1 MWFPVEN
8 FLHNPRLQTTP
19 TMFQGETAITVD
31 DKGRLAIP
39 AAYRDA
45 VAAQG
50 NRLVFTY
57 NPYENGSL
65 FIYPLEVYENV
76 RAQVAKLPNASAK
89 HRQLQRKLIGSA
101 SMVEVDGNGRISI
114 PQSMR
119 LTLGIEK
126 KTILLGMD
134 DRFEL
139 WTEKAHQAQIEQTV
153 GDDITPEMLELRI

>member
-1 MWFPVEN
+1 
-8 FLHNPRLQTTP
+8 
-19 TMFQGETAITVD
+19 MFQGETSITVD

-39 AAYRDA
+39 AVYRDA
-45 VAAQG
+45 VAEQG

-65 FIYPLEVYENV
+65 FIYPVAVYEKV
-76 RAQVAKLPNASAK
+76 REQVAKLPNSSNK

-101 SMVEVDGNGRISI
+101 AVVEVDGSGRISI

>member
-1 MWFPVEN
+1 
-8 FLHNPRLQTTP
+8 
-19 TMFQGETAITVD
+19 MFQGETSITVD

-39 AAYRDA
+39 AVYRDA
-45 VAAQG
+45 VAEQG

-57 NPYENGSL
+57 NPYESGSL
-65 FIYPLEVYENV
+65 FIYPVAVYEKV
-76 RAQVAKLPNASAK
+76 REQVAKLPNASPK

-101 SMVEVDGNGRISI
+101 AMVEVDGSGRISI

-119 LTLGIEK
+119 QTLGIEK

>member
-1 MWFPVEN
+1 
-8 FLHNPRLQTTP
+8 
-19 TMFQGETAITVD
+19 MFQGETSITVD

-39 AAYRDA
+39 AVYRDA
-45 VAAQG
+45 VAEQG

-65 FIYPLEVYENV
+65 FIYPVAVYEKV
-76 RAQVAKLPNASAK
+76 REQVAKLPNSSNK

-101 SMVEVDGNGRISI
+101 AVVDVDGSGRISI

>member
-1 MWFPVEN
+1 
-8 FLHNPRLQTTP
+8 
-19 TMFQGETAITVD
+19 MFQGETSITVD

-39 AAYRDA
+39 AVYRDA
-45 VAAQG
+45 VAEQG

-57 NPYENGSL
+57 NPYESGSL
-65 FIYPLEVYENV
+65 FIYPVAVYEKV
-76 RAQVAKLPNASAK
+76 REQVAKLPNASPK

-101 SMVEVDGNGRISI
+101 AIVEVDGSGRISI

-119 LTLGIEK
+119 QTLGIEK
-126 KTILLGMD
+126 KTSLLGMD

>member
-1 MWFPVEN
+1 
-8 FLHNPRLQTTP
+8 
-19 TMFQGETAITVD
+19 MFQGETAITLD
-31 DKGRLAIP
+31 DKGRMALP
-39 AAYRDA
+39 TAYREL
-45 VAAQG
+45 VAKACA

-57 NPYENGSL
+57 NPYEQGSL
-65 FIYPLEVYENV
+65 FIYPVAVYEKV
-76 RAQVAKLPNASAK
+76 RAQIAALPNSSHK

-101 SMVEVDGNGRISI
+101 ASVEVDGNGRISI

-119 LTLGIEK
+119 LSLGIEK

-139 WTEKAHQAQIEQTV
+139 WTEKAHLAQIEQTV